1 MFVDLL
7 EQKEK
12 DALMMLLVDIAK
24 ADGTIDDSEM
34 DFLSKYANEHGIDL
48 NLENNMSITD
58 ACHQISSHKAKVVA
72 MQEIVKLAIV
82 DGNYDDAEKAGA
94 KAIAEMLN
102 IESEKFKEI
111 EKWVLDGQQW
121 VQRGVEMLG

>member
-12 DALMMLLVDIAK
+12 DALMMLLVNIAK
-24 ADGTIDDSEM
+24 ADGNIDESEM
-34 DFLSKYANEHGIDL
+34 TFLLKYANEHGVKLDL
-48 NLENNMSITD
+48 EKNMSIND
-58 ACHQISSHKAKVVA
+58 VCQKISSHKAKVVT
-72 MQEIVKLAIV
+72 MQEIVKLALV

-102 IESEKFKEI
+102 IDSEKFKEI

-121 VQRGVEMLG
+121 VQQGYEMLD